1 MSFAPNLPNSLVYL
15 ALTRTPTHVGCGQGL
30 GDIDLPVQRSIS
42 TGLPIMASSS
52 IKGVLRQ
59 HAPKAWACTA
69 NELIVLF
76 GPERDEASKHAGML
90 TMTDARLLAL
100 PVASL
105 QGGWAWVTCLD
116 ALRRFRR
123 DALECACSGVP
134 DLPPPLKSGRI
145 QPSAGSELVVHA
157 TNAEFVV
164 LLELVLNVEKPNLKL
179 ADDTLADPA
188 LQWGRYLADWAFPD
202 DEPEWRESFASRLV
216 IVAED
221 DFRHFATVATEV
233 RARVSLDENRVAKS
247 TGLWRE
253 ECVPAD
259 SLFWGSIGAQSVV
272 SGVAV
277 SEAAALGK
285 VARCQV
291 QIGGKASVGYGCIEL
306 LPQQRTAS

>member
-1 MSFAPNLPNSLVYL
+1 MSLLPNLPNSLIYL

-30 GDIDLPVQRSIS
+30 GDIDLPVQRSVS

-59 HAPKAWACTA
+59 HAPKAWACTG
-69 NELIVLF
+69 NEVLVLF

-123 DALECACSGVP
+123 DALECVCSGVP
-134 DLPPPLKSGRI
+134 DLPPSVKSGRI
-145 QPSAGSELVVHA
+145 QASARSELVITA
-157 TNAEFVV
+157 SNAEFVV
-164 LLELVLNVEKPNLKL
+164 LLESVLNVERQPPN
-179 ADDTLADPA
+179 AAGGPVSDPA
-188 LQWGRYLADWAFPD
+188 LQWGRYLAAWAFPD
-202 DEPEWRESFASRLV
+202 DDPEWRESFASRLV
-216 IVAED
+216 IVAD
-221 DFRHFATVATEV
+221 DEFRHFATVATEV

-259 SLFWGSIGAQSVV
+259 SLFWGSIGAQAVV
-272 SGVAV
+272 TDAAV
-277 SEAAALGK
+277 NEAIALGE

-291 QIGGKASVGYGCIEL
+291 QIGGKASVGYGCIDL
-306 LPQQRTAS
+306 LPQPRTTP